1 MSFLV
6 KYITRFTEE
15 LFAIL
20 IALIFVKESVDKL
33 LKIRESYRFTNNPYL
48 YTNEFNENSTSCFRC
63 IHINSTLDPQIYYF
77 NESVYSEKQVSNYFK
92 SIILK
97 IG

>member
-48 YTNEFNENSTSCFRC
+48 YADEFNENSSSCFRC
-63 IHINSTLDPQIYYF
+63 IHMNSTVDPQIYYL
-77 NESVYSEKQVSNYFK
+77 NTSVYTEKQVRNLVNNNCKINY
-92 SIILK
+92 
-97 IG
+97 